1 MKLIDDLIGRADAIQ
16 RRTPAL
22 GFLLAVQKKFGD
34 DRAGDLAALIAYYS
48 FVAIFPILLV
58 LLTVLD
64 LVLRHDPALRQK
76 VVSSALS
83 AYPVIGQ
90 QIKNNVSPLHNTG
103 VALAVGLIGAL
114 LGARGVAL
122 AMQNAMNS
130 VWAVPQ
136 DRRPAFPW
144 SLLRGVGLIVV
155 IGAGQIVTVLLSGIA
170 GGVGHLLT
178 GAPAEVGTIA
188 LAFVLNI
195 GVFWVAFRLATAAGV
210 SWRAMFPG
218 AVLSAA
224 SWQVLQ
230 LLGGVI
236 VGRSLQHSSALYGVF
251 GIVLGLLA
259 WLYLQ
264 AQITL
269 YAAEVCAVRAWRL
282 WPRGLR
288 PPRTEQDVSAYEYYG
303 RADRRLPAD

>member
-1 MKLIDDLIGRADAIQ
+1 MKLIDDLIQRADDLQ
-16 RRTPAL
+16 RHRPVLA
-22 GFLLAVQKKFGD
+22 FPLAVLKKFAD
-34 DRAGDLAALIAYYS
+34 DRAGNLAALIAYYT
-48 FVAIFPILLV
+48 FVAIFPLLLV
-58 LLTVLD
+58 LVTVLD
-64 LVLRHDPALRQK
+64 LVLRQHPGLREQL
-76 VVSSALS
+76 VNSALS
-83 AYPVIGQ
+83 AYPVIGPQ
-90 QIKNNVSPLHNTG
+90 LSSNVSPLHSTG
-103 VALAVGLIGAL
+103 VALAVGIVGAL
-114 LGARGVAL
+114 LGARGIAM
-122 AMQNAMNS
+122 AMQNALNS

-136 DRRPAFPW
+136 ERRPAFPW
-144 SLLRGVGLIVV
+144 SLLRGIALIAV
-155 IGAGQIVTVLLSGIA
+155 IGVGQIVTVLLSGIA
-170 GGVGHLLT
+170 GGLGHLLT

-195 GVFWVAFRLATAAGV
+195 GVFWVAFRLATAAEV
-210 SWRAMFPG
+210 SWSQLFLG

-269 YAAEVCAVRAWRL
+269 YAAEVCTVRTWRL
-282 WPRGLR
+282 WPRSLR
-288 PPRTEQDVSAYEYYG
+288 APATEQDRLAYERYH

>member
-1 MKLIDDLIGRADAIQ
+1 MKLIDDLIGRADEMQ
-16 RRTPAL
+16 RRTKAL
-22 GFLLAVQKKFGD
+22 AFLFAVQKKFGD
-34 DRAGDLAALIAYYS
+34 DKAGDLAALIAYYS

-64 LVLRHDPALRQK
+64 LVLRHDPALRQQ

-83 AYPVIGQ
+83 AYPVIGP
-90 QIKNNVSPLHNTG
+90 QIKNNVSPLHSTG

-230 LLGGVI
+230 LLGGFI

-269 YAAEVCAVRAWRL
+269 YAAEVCVVRAWQL
-282 WPRGLR
+282 WPRSLAAATDGAGRERLR
-288 PPRTEQDVSAYEYYG
+288 ALRQGRSPPAR
-303 RADRRLPAD
+303 

>member
-1 MKLIDDLIGRADAIQ
+1 MKLIDDLIGRADEIQ

-83 AYPVIGQ
+83 AYPVIGP
-90 QIKNNVSPLHNTG
+90 QIKSNVSPLHSTG
-103 VALAVGLIGAL
+103 VALAVGLVAAL

-218 AVLSAA
+218 AVLSAV

-230 LLGGVI
+230 LLGGFI

-282 WPRGLR
+282 WPRSLR
-288 PPRTEQDVSAYEYYG
+288 PPRTEQDVSAYEHYG